1 MNSSTRTAILLLLP
15 IVFYQP
21 TRADGLS
28 RLFTTAQQRAALNA
42 ERDKPPP
49 PPPPDE
55 TGNPPPPQ
63 KRPRYI
69 TFNGLIVRSQG
80 PSTVWINGSNNLFQP
95 DFRVELDQKADITV
109 PIFLYNSKQTI
120 QLKPG
125 QTVNTLDGTIKDNF
139 KQPSLNHE

>member
-42 ERDKPPP
+42 ERDKPPI
-49 PPPPDE
+49 D
-55 TGNPPPPQ
+55 PPPPQ